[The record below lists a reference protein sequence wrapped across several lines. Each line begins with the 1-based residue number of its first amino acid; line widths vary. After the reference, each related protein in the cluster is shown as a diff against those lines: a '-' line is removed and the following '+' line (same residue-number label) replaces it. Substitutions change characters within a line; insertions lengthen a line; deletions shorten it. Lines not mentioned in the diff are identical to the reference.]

1 MAVYGKKLL
10 DNEGN
15 TILPKTRASL
25 VYTSD
30 DETVESVLAKLL
42 SGTGLVGHP
51 TTAATG
57 KAWNYLYNDARYQ
70 MSDSAVLDDTLD
82 SIMSGYVGT
91 VMGHGANTGHPG
103 NGWERYFIME
113 HERGGVNDM
122 TLFAV
127 DTKPD
132 LYWRRR
138 VNGSWTSW
146 YRAVKASGDNFR
158 GDVGFF
164 NNVTVN
170 GTTWLNGTNVI
181 NGTATFN
188 NNMHLGGYCSMGV
201 NKSPGNGFNAQPIH
215 IPNISAN
222 INAVILWT

>member
-30 DETVESVLAKLL
+30 DETVESVLTKLL
-42 SGTGLVGHP
+42 SGNSLVGYP
-51 TTAATG
+51 TNTADG
-57 KAWNYLYNDARYQ
+57 EAWNYLYNDTRYQ
-70 MSDSAVLDDTLD
+70 MSENAVLDDTLD

-91 VMGHGANTGHPG
+91 IFGHEANTGHPG
-103 NGWERYFIME
+103 NGWERYLIME
-113 HERGGVNDM
+113 HEHGGKNDM

-138 VNGSWTSW
+138 VNGTWSSW
-146 YRAVKASGDNFR
+146 YKAAKTAGDNFT
-158 GDVGFF
+158 GNVGFLG
-164 NNVTVN
+164 NVTVQ

-181 NGTATFN
+181 NGTATFSN
-188 NNMHLGGYCSMGV
+188 DMHIGAKCSIAQD
-201 NKSPGNGFNAQPIH
+201 KSPGNGSYVHPIH
-215 IPNISAN
+215 IPNISQN
-222 INAVILWT
+222 IRYVILWT

>member
-30 DETVESVLAKLL
+30 DETVESVLTKLL
-42 SGTGLVGHP
+42 SGNGLVGYP
-51 TTAATG
+51 ANTADG
-57 KAWNYLYNDARYQ
+57 KAWNYLYNDTRYQ
-70 MSDSAVLDDTLD
+70 MSESAVLDDTLD

-91 VMGHGANTGHPG
+91 VFGHGANSGHPG

-113 HERGGVNDM
+113 HERGGANDM

-127 DTKPD
+127 DTNPD

-138 VNGSWTSW
+138 VNGTWKSWN
-146 YRAVKASGDNFR
+146 RAVKASGDAIN
-158 GDVGFF
+158 GAL
-164 NNVTVN
+164 TVH
-170 GTTWLNGTNVI
+170 GTASLNGTNLI

-188 NNMHLGGYCSMGV
+188 NNIHLGGYCSMGV
-201 NKSPGNGFNAQPIH
+201 NKSPGNGYNAQPIH

>member
-30 DETVESVLAKLL
+30 DETVESVLTKLL
-42 SGTGLVGHP
+42 SGNGLVGYP

-57 KAWNYLYNDARYQ
+57 KAWNYVYNNSRYQ
-70 MSDSAVLDDTLD
+70 ISSSAALDATLD
-82 SIMSGYVGT
+82 SFASGFVGS
-91 VMGHGANTGHPG
+91 VYGHSSNSGHPG

-113 HERGGVNDM
+113 HDTSANKDM

-138 VNGSWTSW
+138 VNGTWTPW
-146 YRAVKASGDNFR
+146 YKAMKTAGDTITGQTIVNANFA
-158 GDVGFF
+158 
-164 NNVTVN
+164 VN
-170 GTTWLNGTNVI
+170 GTTSLNGTNIV
-181 NGTATFN
+181 NGNITFYN
-188 NNMHLGGYCSMGV
+188 QCIMSQD
-201 NKSPGNGFNAQPIH
+201 KSPGNGVYAQPVH
-215 IPNISAN
+215 IPNISQK
-222 INAVILWT
+222 IRYILLWT